1 MKPQENA
8 TDLIKKFGSESLN
21 ILDETLDIWEAKLK
35 YAKRDNHE
43 RGIRI
48 CLSTIDYWKNI
59 KEIIKNKIN
68 NGLDRPN
75 QAERTAE

>member
-21 ILDETLDIWEAKLK
+21 ILDETISIWETKLK
-35 YAKRDNHE
+35 YAKQDNHK

-48 CLSTIDYWKNI
+48 SLSTIDYWKNI
-59 KEIIKNKIN
+59 KEIIIYKLN

>member
-21 ILDETLDIWEAKLK
+21 ILDETICIWETKLK
-35 YAKRDNHE
+35 YAKQDNHE

-48 CLSTIDYWKNI
+48 CFSTIDYWKNI
-59 KEIIKNKIN
+59 KELIKQQLVVRDNDKQ
-68 NGLDRPN
+68 D
-75 QAERTAE
+75 